1 MDPLALIE
9 LSISIIKSVY
19 EGIDYLKKECKK
31 LDIPIFIINGSVDNM
46 VSEKD
51 AIEFYMETEAK
62 DKSLS
67 IYSGFGHNSII
78 EKDGNIIVNHVIEW
92 INYKLK

>member
-1 MDPLALIE
+1 
-9 LSISIIKSVY
+9 
-19 EGIDYLKKECKK
+19 
-31 LDIPIFIINGSVDNM
+31 M

-67 IYSGFGHNSII
+67 IYSGFGHNSIN
-78 EKDGNIIVNHVIEW
+78 EKNGNLIVNHVIEW
-92 INYKLK
+92 IKYRLK